1 MRQKLPSWK
10 LGDAKMYDEENRR
23 DKMKGSGDFHEKA
36 IKQVLFLLRKITES
50 KKGGMANADK
60 RKSDSA
66 F

>member
-1 MRQKLPSWK
+1 
-10 LGDAKMYDEENRR
+10 MYDEENRR